1 MAHALSVFLIVVGIS
16 IVVRVLLCAGAE
28 ESQGGRD
35 HTAGEPE
42 PECRHHETADRLLHC
57 GEGTNSKLY
66 MTFQQIILSSLL
78 VFKPQ

>member
-1 MAHALSVFLIVVGIS
+1 MAHVLSVLLIAVSNS

-42 PECRHHETADRLLHC
+42 PECRHHEAADRLLHC
-57 GEGTNSKLY
+57 
-66 MTFQQIILSSLL
+66 
-78 VFKPQ
+78 